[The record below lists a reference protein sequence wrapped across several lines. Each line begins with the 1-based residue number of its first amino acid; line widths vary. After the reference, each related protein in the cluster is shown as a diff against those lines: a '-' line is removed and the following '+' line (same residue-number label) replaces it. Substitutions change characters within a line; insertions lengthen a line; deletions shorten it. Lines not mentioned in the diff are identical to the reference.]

1 MIELMVV
8 IVVGHM
14 MIGPQL
20 CQIDYLNNGQI
31 YTVEEKCLE
40 NGTLQLENP
49 GIL

>member
-1 MIELMVV
+1 MEILVLV
-8 IVVGHM
+8 IVGKM